1 MARGDDDRRD
11 SKALHD
17 EVVDGEGRGRRD
29 KEEVE
34 GGGEGRAQHG
44 NGEGVEEVEEVEDGD
59 GRDPYDEKEGDEVLL
74 ADELHLVS
82 VRGNLDHELPQ
93 KILGRLL

>member
-1 MARGDDDRRD
+1 MAHGDDDRRD

-34 GGGEGRAQHG
+34 GGGEGRDQHG
-44 NGEGVEEVEEVEDGD
+44 KEVEEVEDGD

>member
-1 MARGDDDRRD
+1 MAHGDDDRRD

-34 GGGEGRAQHG
+34 VDGDGRAQHG
-44 NGEGVEEVEEVEDGD
+44 KEEEVEEDGD
-59 GRDPYDEKEGDEVLL
+59 GKGPYDEKEGDEVLL

>member
-34 GGGEGRAQHG
+34 GDDDGRDQYDK
-44 NGEGVEEVEEVEDGD
+44 EEVEEVEDGD